1 MCYPARTVQPQPVV
15 ASWAGPVPIVR
26 YRPPGW
32 KMGLMLASMEAV
44 RRLMD
49 LRHRGRAED
58 LPGVLAAVAP
68 LLDAEAATVLLV
80 DYGQVALHPL
90 RGTAVD
96 LATRLAVENTP
107 AGRAFTTAQQQWL
120 DEGDRGV
127 LWLPLLHGAERL
139 GVLEFRVKTYP
150 STADRLD
157 LEVIA
162 ALVAELIASRR
173 CYGDA
178 VEHTRRR
185 LPMQLAAEIIW
196 NQLPPLT
203 FAVDGT
209 LVTAVLEPC
218 YDVGGDAFD
227 YAANDE
233 ILHVALFD
241 TVGHGISAS
250 ALTTLTL
257 NTYRNARRSGLD
269 LIDTYRSIDKWIT
282 AQYRGSFVTAILA
295 ELDMATGRYQRISA
309 GHPAELFLRDGRA
322 LPQLPT
328 PTAMPLGLGTMVAR
342 PPRVIEQQLAPGD
355 TLVLYTDGVTEA
367 RDASGTLFGVDRL
380 GDFLLD
386 TMRDGTSAPET
397 MRRLIQAIISY
408 EDGELRDD
416 ATAAMLQWRRH

>member
-1 MCYPARTVQPQPVV
+1 
-15 ASWAGPVPIVR
+15 
-26 YRPPGW
+26 
-32 KMGLMLASMEAV
+32 MLASMEAV

-58 LPGVLAAVAP
+58 LPTVLAETAP
-68 LLDAEAATVLLV
+68 LLDAQSVTVLLV
-80 DYGQVALHPL
+80 DYAQVGLHPL
-90 RGTAVD
+90 RGTVVD
-96 LATRLAVENTP
+96 TAIAHTVEGTP
-107 AGRAFTTAQQQWL
+107 AGLAFTSAEQQWQETA
-120 DEGDRGV
+120 EGGDGV

-139 GVLEFRVKTYP
+139 GVLEMRIKAYP
-150 STADRLD
+150 PESTRHD

-173 CYGDA
+173 FYGDA

-185 LPMQLAAEIIW
+185 MPMQLAAEIIW

-209 LVTAVLEPC
+209 MVSAVLEPC

-227 YAANDE
+227 YASNGD

-257 NTYRNARRSGLD
+257 NTYRNARRSGLS
-269 LIDTYRSIDKWIT
+269 LTDTCRSIDKWIR
-282 AQYRGSFVTAILA
+282 AQYPGAFVTALMA
-295 ELDMATGRYQRISA
+295 ELNMATGLYQRISA
-309 GHPAELFLRDGRA
+309 GHPAEILMRDDRT
-322 LPQLPT
+322 LPSLPT
-328 PTAMPLGLGTMVAR
+328 PNTVPLGLGHMLKR
-342 PPRVIEQQLAPGD
+342 PPRLVEQQLEPGD
-355 TLVLYTDGVTEA
+355 TLVFYTDGITEA
-367 RDASGTLFGVDRL
+367 RDAAGTLFGVEQL
-380 GDFLLD
+380 SAFLLD
-386 TMRDGTSAPET
+386 ALRSGAPAPEA

-408 EDGELRDD
+408 ESGELRDD